1 MGHYAVSSLFE
12 PYGDKTKVYCYT
24 VERERYGV
32 DTEGRVRL
40 AVGRGRVRSEIT
52 KEENTLNFAVL
63 HLGDHNIKGGVR
75 EFHDENRFQELRQK
89 LHEALARADT
99 ASVIRILDEEFHKS
113 TFSLHSLFR
122 DEQRRII
129 DLILK
134 DTLGTVSSSFRNMYE
149 HQAPLMR
156 FLNTL
161 SVPVPLAF
169 VSVAAVAL
177 NSQLQQAL
185 DRPDVDAAAVKALLR
200 EAELNKIT
208 LDQATLEFTIRKRLE
223 EQASAFAQNPEDFE
237 TLRRLHALLD
247 VATELPFSV
256 QLWEAQNLCFAPLT
270 KAPTNHNGTGPS
282 NEDWARELVAV
293 REKLHIQGPR

>member
-1 MGHYAVSSLFE
+1 
-12 PYGDKTKVYCYT
+12 
-24 VERERYGV
+24 
-32 DTEGRVRL
+32 
-40 AVGRGRVRSEIT
+40 VGRGRVRSEIT

-63 HLGDHNIKGGVR
+63 HLGDHNITGGVR

-89 LHEALARADT
+89 LHEAFARADT

-113 TFSLHSLFR
+113 TFSLRSLFR

-129 DLILK
+129 HLILK

-223 EQASAFAQNPEDFE
+223 GQASAFAQNPDDFE

-247 VATELPFSV
+247 IATGFPFSV

-270 KAPTNHNGTGPS
+270 KTPTHHNGAGPS
-282 NEDWARELVAV
+282 NEDWAGELVAV
-293 REKLHIQGPR
+293 RKKLHIQGLQ